1 MEATLWAKNRNTKGL
16 LFNQCSLHELDL
28 IEEMDLQAR
37 MECCFQGLITSDDS
51 FVEARQIESRKTTRR
66 MVYVMGEQMMWL
78 SEQPERN
85 VNDFHR
91 LTHNKFKKTYFKRN
105 PKIQRRYRSSVTS
118 SISLLEIHSN
128 RFQISMLRNLP
139 KTGRM
144 TPEEESRLMRFKS
157 MTASQFH

>member
-1 MEATLWAKNRNTKGL
+1 
-16 LFNQCSLHELDL
+16 
-28 IEEMDLQAR
+28 
-37 MECCFQGLITSDDS
+37 
-51 FVEARQIESRKTTRR
+51 

-105 PKIQRRYRSSVTS
+105 PKNPKEIQVIRYFFNIFTGNPQQQV
-118 SISLLEIHSN
+118 SN
-128 RFQISMLRNLP
+128 FHTAEPDKDWID
-139 KTGRM
+139 M

-157 MTASQFH
+157 MTTSQFH